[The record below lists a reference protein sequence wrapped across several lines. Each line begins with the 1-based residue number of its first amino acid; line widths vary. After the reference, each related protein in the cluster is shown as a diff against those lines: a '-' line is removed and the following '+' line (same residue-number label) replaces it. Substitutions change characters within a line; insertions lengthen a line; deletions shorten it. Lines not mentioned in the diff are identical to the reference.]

1 MPVYQYEGKHYSLP
15 DGLSNEQAIAKI
27 EGFLGKASSPK
38 EAPKQPQKDTV
49 AYDPKD
55 DSPFM
60 DTVKDVG
67 HTMFGAGSPIAR
79 FVKGSV
85 VDPLLSVNQILA
97 NTGLFGNDIKQ
108 GANQLVNSYE
118 QATEDDRAARGSTG
132 FDPIQLAGN
141 VISPMNKVT
150 GALTAPAA
158 AVKGIL
164 PAAVRAA
171 GTGAVLA
178 STQPVRTNEQGTDY
192 AEKKLTQMATGA
204 VLGPV
209 TEVGVKVLGK
219 VAGIIKGLTPT
230 GRQEA
235 MQKYLNGLSGDDRT
249 RVIEALR
256 DAKEHVTGSRPTA
269 AEALSDVPSAV
280 ELLKLQ
286 QELSKKTGVAGKFVT
301 RTEEQQAA
309 RVRALQGI
317 AGTDAERAAL
327 AAERNSVT
335 GVMREDALNQADEA
349 GPIFTKLEQEIH
361 QKFASKVNALQDA
374 GKTATTAAEQTNL
387 ANTYTPVPGFPR
399 FPGRYTHMAER
410 AGEFDDTAK
419 VFTEVAKQRQNE
431 IDLRK
436 FQLKSLEDNGFFP
449 LRANDL
455 VSKLD
460 AAIKGTVSDESKLVL
475 EGVKKKILE
484 KADENGILNSR
495 DLYENVRKTI
505 NQDIAVYLGQG
516 ERFASGG
523 IPQQAAKAGENVKKF
538 IDAALDKS
546 SDGLWSKYLSQ
557 YADYSARLNRME
569 IGDYLAKRLQTP
581 LDKER
586 AGVFATAVENAA
598 GTIKKATGIPRYD
611 SLGKVL
617 SPEEVSTVNNV
628 LADLSRKSKS
638 EELAKKVGQLSDGL
652 PDPTSGT
659 PDFLSRTVTLAKAA
673 VRSLQQGNQKA
684 FNEKLSQLMLEPSE
698 MAKFMTTA
706 IPKSRL
712 GAFTEVMMKNMDEP
726 TRAAFIQAFT
736 VPAVAQ
742 EVGK

>member
-1 MPVYQYEGKHYSLP
+1 
-15 DGLSNEQAIAKI
+15 
-27 EGFLGKASSPK
+27 
-38 EAPKQPQKDTV
+38 
-49 AYDPKD
+49 
-55 DSPFM
+55 
-60 DTVKDVG
+60 
-67 HTMFGAGSPIAR
+67 
-79 FVKGSV
+79 
-85 VDPLLSVNQILA
+85 
-97 NTGLFGNDIKQ
+97 
-108 GANQLVNSYE
+108 
-118 QATEDDRAARGSTG
+118 
-132 FDPIQLAGN
+132 
-141 VISPMNKVT
+141 
-150 GALTAPAA
+150 
-158 AVKGIL
+158 
-164 PAAVRAA
+164 
-171 GTGAVLA
+171 
-178 STQPVRTNEQGTDY
+178 
-192 AEKKLTQMATGA
+192 
-204 VLGPV
+204 
-209 TEVGVKVLGK
+209 
-219 VAGIIKGLTPT
+219 
-230 GRQEA
+230 
-235 MQKYLNGLSGDDRT
+235 
-249 RVIEALR
+249 
-256 DAKEHVTGSRPTA
+256 
-269 AEALSDVPSAV
+269 
-280 ELLKLQ
+280 
-286 QELSKKTGVAGKFVT
+286 
-301 RTEEQQAA
+301 
-309 RVRALQGI
+309 
-317 AGTDAERAAL
+317 
-327 AAERNSVT
+327 
-335 GVMREDALNQADEA
+335 
-349 GPIFTKLEQEIH
+349 
-361 QKFASKVNALQDA
+361 
-374 GKTATTAAEQTNL
+374 
-387 ANTYTPVPGFPR
+387 
-399 FPGRYTHMAER
+399 MAER

-505 NQDIAVYLGQG
+505 NQDIAGYLGKADQ
-516 ERFASGG
+516 FASGG

-538 IDAALDKS
+538 IDASLDKS

-557 YADYSARLNRME
+557 YADYSTRLNRME